1 MSYDKKDGYYRKAKA
16 EGYRSRATYKLKQ
29 IDRKFKVIR
38 RDDRVVDLGAAP
50 GGWSQVAVELAGPGN
65 VLAADIRGMEAVDGV
80 VFIRA
85 DVTSKEF
92 LRQVAD
98 WSEEVDVVL
107 SDMSPD
113 ITGHYSMDQARSV
126 HMAEW
131 ALKVSK
137 RVLRKGGCSV
147 VKVFQGD
154 MFPDLLAEY
163 RSAFSNVKCHSPEA
177 SRKASSE
184 VYIVAKGFK
193 GERDR

>member
-29 IDRKFKVIR
+29 IDRKFHVIKQ
-38 RDDRVVDLGAAP
+38 DQRVVDLGAAP

-65 VLAADIRGMEAVDGV
+65 VLAVDIRSMEPVEGV
-80 VFIRA
+80 HFVRA
-85 DVTSKEF
+85 DVTTEEF
-92 LRQVAD
+92 LSKVAE
-98 WSEEVDVVL
+98 WSEHVDVVL
-107 SDMSPD
+107 SDMAPD

-137 RVLRKGGCSV
+137 SVLRKGGNSV

-154 MFPDLLAEY
+154 MFSDLLAEY
-163 RSAFSNVKCHSPEA
+163 RLAFSKVKCYSPEA

-184 VYIVAKGFK
+184 TYIVAKGFR
-193 GERDR
+193 GARD

>member
-29 IDRKFKVIR
+29 IDGKFRIIRPGDIVI
-38 RDDRVVDLGAAP
+38 DLGAAP

-65 VLAADIRGMEAVDGV
+65 VLAADIRTMEPIEGV
-80 VFIRA
+80 LFVRA
-85 DVTSKEF
+85 DVTTEDF
-92 LRQVAD
+92 LRQVAE
-98 WSEEVDVVL
+98 WNENVDVVL

-131 ALKVSK
+131 ALEVARKVLK
-137 RVLRKGGCSV
+137 PGGNSV

-154 MFPDLLAEY
+154 IFPHVLAEY
-163 RSAFSNVKCHSPEA
+163 RTAFSTVKCHSPQA

-193 GERDR
+193 GRRD

>member
-29 IDRKFKVIR
+29 INSKFRVIR
-38 RDDRVVDLGAAP
+38 KDDIVVDLGAAP
-50 GGWSQVAVELAGPGN
+50 GGWSQVAVEVAGPGN
-65 VLAADIRGMEAVDGV
+65 VLAADIRTMEPIDGV
-80 VFIRA
+80 LFVRA
-85 DVTSKEF
+85 DVTTDDF
-92 LRQVAD
+92 LRTVAEWND
-98 WSEEVDVVL
+98 SVDVVL

-126 HMAEW
+126 HMADW
-131 ALKVSK
+131 ALEVARKVLK
-137 RVLRKGGCSV
+137 RGGVSV

-154 MFPDLLAEY
+154 MFSDLLAKY
-163 RSAFSNVKCHSPEA
+163 RSAFSAVRCHSPPA

-193 GERDR
+193 GRRD